1 MLCEGTLSTVLWLGM
16 RLAARTRLVIIAVL
30 PFLLLA
36 AVLFLAKRIQQD
48 KPDDVVRLSDV
59 PAPQAGSSECG
70 KLLGELP
77 GRLGPFSR
85 AALADPAPPG
95 AAGWRGAKGELVEL
109 HCGIPRPDELR
120 RDAVFQEVSGAQG
133 LPAVKWLRVGDQAGR
148 AEQTWVAVDRPVY
161 IRLSYDP
168 GVGTTAPVQG
178 VSEAIAKAL
187 PAQSP
192 DYGN

>member
-1 MLCEGTLSTVLWLGM
+1 M
-16 RLAARTRLVIIAVL
+16 RHAARTRLVIVAVL
-30 PFLLLA
+30 PFLLVA
-36 AVLFLAKRIQQD
+36 VVLFLAKRVQRD
-48 KPDDVVRLSDV
+48 APDNVVRLADV
-59 PAPQAGSSECG
+59 PAPQAGSPECG

-77 GRLGPFSR
+77 QRLGPFTR
-85 AALADPAPPG
+85 AALADPAPAG

-109 HCGIPRPDELR
+109 HCGVPRPDELR
-120 RDAVFQEVSGAQG
+120 RDAVFQEVSADQS
-133 LPAVKWLRVGDQAGR
+133 LPAVKWLRVGDEAGR

-178 VSEAIAKAL
+178 VSEAVAKAL
-187 PAQSP
+187 PAQNP